1 MFLDAVLTQV
11 SNLGKMQALVYLM
24 FGILEG
30 ALIEKNTTPAMWA
43 VFMLR
48 YYLSNACHHLY
59 FENVNTH
66 PAAFSSH

>member
-30 ALIEKNTTPAMWA
+30 ALIEKNTTPAM
-43 VFMLR
+43 
-48 YYLSNACHHLY
+48 
-59 FENVNTH
+59 
-66 PAAFSSH
+66 